1 MCSGWLGGSSME
13 RWWFYRVNNLSLRL
27 SSSAKTDADDETLKN
42 ELALQYRDM
51 QNKTH
56 TTTQNTEPLK
66 KKNSNKGLKKFFTK

>member
-1 MCSGWLGGSSME
+1 MLSSVEPCRDDGLLCCMSNLWL
-13 RWWFYRVNNLSLRL
+13 WWFI
-27 SSSAKTDADDETLKN
+27 SAKTDADEETLKN

-56 TTTQNTEPLK
+56 MTQNTEPLK